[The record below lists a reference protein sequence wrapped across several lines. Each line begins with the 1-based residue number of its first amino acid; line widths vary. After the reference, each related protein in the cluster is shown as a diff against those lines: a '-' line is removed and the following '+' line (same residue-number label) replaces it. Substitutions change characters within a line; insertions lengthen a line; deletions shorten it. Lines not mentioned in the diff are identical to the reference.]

1 MCLKLLCHIFR
12 IWDVMVPLNCLRVIM
27 VKLPYRQQK
36 LEKVMDQEGLAD
48 EEVSKRIAYREILS
62 TTLNNIKPLQ
72 CFCEQV
78 SVPDALYK
86 TV

>member
-12 IWDVMVPLNCLRVIM
+12 IWDVMVPLYCLRVIT

-48 EEVSKRIAYREILS
+48 EEVSNRIAYREILS
-62 TTLNNIKPLQ
+62 TTLKNIKPLQ
-72 CFCEQV
+72 CFSEQV